1 MNKLIA
7 AVLVVV
13 SSSAFAGECVM
24 KIKRDA
30 CAGKETAAYKPYNG
44 KTETEEKKTV
54 ADAAACTAEAKKAAK
69 IVRKGTLTKKTVVAS
84 FDGKDVG
91 TESDTAECK

>member
-1 MNKLIA
+1 
-7 AVLVVV
+7 
-13 SSSAFAGECVM
+13 M

-30 CAGKETAAYKPYNG
+30 CAGKEAAAYKPYNG

-54 ADAAACTAEAKKAAK
+54 GDEAACKAEAKKAAK
-69 IVRKGTLTKKTVVAS
+69 IVRKGTLTKKTVSAM
-84 FDGKDVG
+84 FDGKDAG